1 MYSDV
6 KAKGKH
12 LCRFNYRFTDPVLD
26 TDGTTPSWQAMNLAV
41 VLNFFLSHLTPSAL
55 TVPISSTLEKR
66 PCLFPLMTTS
76 WPIPAA
82 PEHLLA
88 LAAFYPT
95 QQLVDWFSHD
105 PSCCRLWLEC
115 NVNALPWLNW
125 GPRWLILVDL
135 PYLGL
140 QLTVLAFLSF
150 IIPSWFLPWGLH
162 VSCSLWNVF
171 VLYFPNPS
179 ILSNVIS

>member
-1 MYSDV
+1 
-6 KAKGKH
+6 
-12 LCRFNYRFTDPVLD
+12 
-26 TDGTTPSWQAMNLAV
+26 MNLAV
-41 VLNFFLSHLTPSAL
+41 VLNLFHISHPVHWQFLSTPLSRN
-55 TVPISSTLEKR
+55 VPIS
-66 PCLFPLMTTS
+66 FHW
-76 WPIPAA
+76 WPP
-82 PEHLLA
+82 PGQFQLLHNLPA

-95 QQLVDWFSHD
+95 QQLVDWFSDD
-105 PSCCRLWLEC
+105 PNCCRLWLEC
-115 NVNALPWLNW
+115 SVNALPWLNW

-162 VSCSLWNVF
+162 LSCSLWNVF